1 MCNRTG
7 SRFQILSYYRI
18 STDNELI
25 HATPRHIVYCKKI
38 KKIKI
43 KNKQKKKNTHS
54 FDRLRYQKKLTRC
67 SGVSLFRNFVLCMDF
82 SQLCFVVYGYFTI
95 LCCPVQV
102 FHDFVLSCTGV
113 SQLCCLVRVFR
124 NFALSCT
131 DISAA
136 EACNPGLPA
145 ITSVLFE
152 LGRQNTN

>member
-25 HATPRHIVYCKKI
+25 HATPRHIVYCKKKKKK
-38 KKIKI
+38 KKI
-43 KNKQKKKNTHS
+43 KQKKKNTHS

-113 SQLCCLVRVFR
+113 SQLCCLVRVFH